1 MKPQQLLSDQR
12 TSEDRHSATAR
23 FAVLN
28 DLNLRLAQEHDTAAL
43 IDKVCAGARVLIG
56 ARFAVLVI
64 LNNKHDIS
72 ELHAT
77 SGLPSWAGPMV
88 APRLDS
94 GLLGEVYR
102 GRRSLRLH
110 SPDDAGLDV
119 GLPDCYP
126 IARAILAA
134 PIMSPARCYGWL
146 CLADKPGA
154 QEFSD
159 EDEQLIATLAAQFGR
174 IYENGSLY
182 DELRRHSTSLLMEM
196 EERERASAE
205 LRESEERFRQLAES
219 SQDVFFLVTSDFRK
233 TLYISPAYKKI
244 WGVRRSQVYERA
256 MPWLESVFPG
266 DALHAES
273 ALQPQEGTVETEY
286 RIIRPDGSLRWIAVR
301 MFPVLDGLNPGK
313 RVVLVASD
321 ISDRKHASAR
331 IENLSRVYLL
341 LSAIN
346 SLILRVTER
355 GELLAESC
363 RLAVD
368 YGGFSYA
375 WCGLMEGGSIK
386 RQAAACVD
394 ESGALEDSARIPL
407 LPEPVTDPCV
417 LAALQTRRTQFVN
430 DFSTLSSID
439 QHAAHVTR
447 GFRSMIALPLVISG
461 RAVGC
466 LVLMSRETG
475 IFDEQEIKSLAELC
489 GDIAYALDHIEKAE
503 RLNYLAYYD
512 ALTGVANRTLFLERL
527 ALYVGEA
534 GRESKGLA
542 VLILD
547 MQRYEAINDGLGRA
561 AGDWLLRLI
570 AHRLKE
576 CVGAPDRIARL
587 GSDQF
592 AVIMPDVR
600 HFDDLAHRLEALW
613 RDWLGPSFE
622 VGGTE
627 VVVSAKAGI
636 AMFPGD
642 GSDADQ
648 LLRHAEAALKK
659 AKTGGEKQ
667 VFYTAHLS
675 ERMAER
681 LAFESRFRSALA
693 KEEFVLHYQPKVDVE
708 NGRLLGVEAL
718 IRWQSPE
725 LGLVSPERFIP
736 LMEENGFIVE
746 VGDWALR
753 KACQD
758 RVRWQE
764 LGLVAPRVA
773 VNVSPVQLLREN
785 FVDSVETIMRQA
797 GGGSGIDIEVTE
809 STLMENVAESIQKLA
824 ALRALGIGV
833 ALDDFGTGYSS
844 LGYLTRMPV
853 ETLKIDRSFVLAML
867 EDTAAMTLVSTIIS
881 LAHALRLTVVAEGVE
896 SEAQAKILR
905 LLRCDQMQG
914 YLISRPLTFEAMS
927 AYLQRPRR

>member
-1 MKPQQLLSDQR
+1 
-12 TSEDRHSATAR
+12 
-23 FAVLN
+23 
-28 DLNLRLAQEHDTAAL
+28 
-43 IDKVCAGARVLIG
+43 
-56 ARFAVLVI
+56 
-64 LNNKHDIS
+64 
-72 ELHAT
+72 
-77 SGLPSWAGPMV
+77 
-88 APRLDS
+88 
-94 GLLGEVYR
+94 
-102 GRRSLRLH
+102 
-110 SPDDAGLDV
+110 
-119 GLPDCYP
+119 
-126 IARAILAA
+126 
-134 PIMSPARCYGWL
+134 
-146 CLADKPGA
+146 
-154 QEFSD
+154 
-159 EDEQLIATLAAQFGR
+159 
-174 IYENGSLY
+174 
-182 DELRRHSTSLLMEM
+182 
-196 EERERASAE
+196 
-205 LRESEERFRQLAES
+205 
-219 SQDVFFLVTSDFRK
+219 
-233 TLYISPAYKKI
+233 
-244 WGVRRSQVYERA
+244 

-273 ALQPQEGTVETEY
+273 ALQPHEGTVETEY

-301 MFPVLDGLNPGK
+301 MFPVVDGLNPGK

-321 ISDRKHASAR
+321 ISIRKQASAR

-417 LAALQTRRTQFVN
+417 LAALQTRRTQYVN

-534 GRESKGLA
+534 SRESKGLA

-600 HFDDLAHRLEALW
+600 QFDDLAHRLEALW

-725 LGLVSPERFIP
+725 LGLVSP
-736 LMEENGFIVE
+736 
-746 VGDWALR
+746 
-753 KACQD
+753 
-758 RVRWQE
+758 
-764 LGLVAPRVA
+764 RVA
-773 VNVSPVQLLREN
+773 VKVSPVQLLREN
-785 FVDSVETIMRQA
+785 FVDSVETILKQA

-809 STLMENVAESIQKLA
+809 STLMENVAESMQKLA

-844 LGYLTRMPV
+844 LGYLMRMPV
-853 ETLKIDRSFVLAML
+853 ETLKIVRSFVLAML

-881 LAHALRLTVVAEGVE
+881 LAHALRLTVVAEGV
-896 SEAQAKILR
+896 R
-905 LLRCDQMQG
+905 VR
-914 YLISRPLTFEAMS
+914 S
-927 AYLQRPRR
+927 AGQNPAAAAL

>member
-1 MKPQQLLSDQR
+1 
-12 TSEDRHSATAR
+12 
-23 FAVLN
+23 
-28 DLNLRLAQEHDTAAL
+28 
-43 IDKVCAGARVLIG
+43 
-56 ARFAVLVI
+56 
-64 LNNKHDIS
+64 
-72 ELHAT
+72 
-77 SGLPSWAGPMV
+77 
-88 APRLDS
+88 
-94 GLLGEVYR
+94 
-102 GRRSLRLH
+102 
-110 SPDDAGLDV
+110 
-119 GLPDCYP
+119 
-126 IARAILAA
+126 
-134 PIMSPARCYGWL
+134 
-146 CLADKPGA
+146 
-154 QEFSD
+154 
-159 EDEQLIATLAAQFGR
+159 
-174 IYENGSLY
+174 
-182 DELRRHSTSLLMEM
+182 
-196 EERERASAE
+196 
-205 LRESEERFRQLAES
+205 
-219 SQDVFFLVTSDFRK
+219 
-233 TLYISPAYKKI
+233 
-244 WGVRRSQVYERA
+244 VRRSQVYERA

-273 ALQPQEGTVETEY
+273 ALQPHEGTVETEY

-301 MFPVLDGLNPGK
+301 MFPVVDGLNPGK

-321 ISDRKHASAR
+321 ISIRKQASAR

-417 LAALQTRRTQFVN
+417 LAALQTRRTQYVN

-534 GRESKGLA
+534 SRESKGLA

-600 HFDDLAHRLEALW
+600 QFDDLAHRLEALW

-725 LGLVSPERFIP
+725 LGLVSP
-736 LMEENGFIVE
+736 
-746 VGDWALR
+746 
-753 KACQD
+753 
-758 RVRWQE
+758 
-764 LGLVAPRVA
+764 RVA
-773 VNVSPVQLLREN
+773 VKVSPVQLLREN
-785 FVDSVETIMRQA
+785 FVDSVETILKQA

-809 STLMENVAESIQKLA
+809 STLMKNVAESMQKLA

-844 LGYLTRMPV
+844 LGYLMRMPV
-853 ETLKIDRSFVLAML
+853 ETLKIVRSFVLAML

-881 LAHALRLTVVAEGVE
+881 LAHALRLTVVAEGV
-896 SEAQAKILR
+896 R
-905 LLRCDQMQG
+905 VR
-914 YLISRPLTFEAMS
+914 S
-927 AYLQRPRR
+927 AGQNPAAAAL

>member
-1 MKPQQLLSDQR
+1 
-12 TSEDRHSATAR
+12 
-23 FAVLN
+23 
-28 DLNLRLAQEHDTAAL
+28 
-43 IDKVCAGARVLIG
+43 
-56 ARFAVLVI
+56 
-64 LNNKHDIS
+64 
-72 ELHAT
+72 
-77 SGLPSWAGPMV
+77 
-88 APRLDS
+88 
-94 GLLGEVYR
+94 
-102 GRRSLRLH
+102 
-110 SPDDAGLDV
+110 
-119 GLPDCYP
+119 
-126 IARAILAA
+126 
-134 PIMSPARCYGWL
+134 
-146 CLADKPGA
+146 
-154 QEFSD
+154 
-159 EDEQLIATLAAQFGR
+159 
-174 IYENGSLY
+174 
-182 DELRRHSTSLLMEM
+182 
-196 EERERASAE
+196 
-205 LRESEERFRQLAES
+205 
-219 SQDVFFLVTSDFRK
+219 
-233 TLYISPAYKKI
+233 
-244 WGVRRSQVYERA
+244 VRRSQVYERA

-273 ALQPQEGTVETEY
+273 ALQPHEGTVETEY

-301 MFPVLDGLNPGK
+301 MFPVVDGLNPGK

-321 ISDRKHASAR
+321 ISIRKQASAR

-417 LAALQTRRTQFVN
+417 LAALQTRRTQYVN

-534 GRESKGLA
+534 SRESKGLA

-600 HFDDLAHRLEALW
+600 QFDDLAHRLEALW

-725 LGLVSPERFIP
+725 LGLVSP
-736 LMEENGFIVE
+736 
-746 VGDWALR
+746 
-753 KACQD
+753 
-758 RVRWQE
+758 
-764 LGLVAPRVA
+764 RVA
-773 VNVSPVQLLREN
+773 VKVSPVQLLREN
-785 FVDSVETIMRQA
+785 FVDSVETILKQA

-809 STLMENVAESIQKLA
+809 STLMENVAESMQKLA

-844 LGYLTRMPV
+844 LGYLMRMPV
-853 ETLKIDRSFVLAML
+853 ETLKIVRSFVLAML

-881 LAHALRLTVVAEGVE
+881 LAHALRLTVVAEGV
-896 SEAQAKILR
+896 R
-905 LLRCDQMQG
+905 VR
-914 YLISRPLTFEAMS
+914 S
-927 AYLQRPRR
+927 AGQNPAAAAL

>member
-1 MKPQQLLSDQR
+1 M
-12 TSEDRHSATAR
+12 
-23 FAVLN
+23 
-28 DLNLRLAQEHDTAAL
+28 
-43 IDKVCAGARVLIG
+43 
-56 ARFAVLVI
+56 
-64 LNNKHDIS
+64 
-72 ELHAT
+72 
-77 SGLPSWAGPMV
+77 
-88 APRLDS
+88 
-94 GLLGEVYR
+94 
-102 GRRSLRLH
+102 
-110 SPDDAGLDV
+110 
-119 GLPDCYP
+119 
-126 IARAILAA
+126 
-134 PIMSPARCYGWL
+134 
-146 CLADKPGA
+146 
-154 QEFSD
+154 
-159 EDEQLIATLAAQFGR
+159 
-174 IYENGSLY
+174 
-182 DELRRHSTSLLMEM
+182 
-196 EERERASAE
+196 
-205 LRESEERFRQLAES
+205 
-219 SQDVFFLVTSDFRK
+219 
-233 TLYISPAYKKI
+233 
-244 WGVRRSQVYERA
+244 RRSQVYERA

-273 ALQPQEGTVETEY
+273 ALQPHEGTVETEY

-301 MFPVLDGLNPGK
+301 MFPVVDGLNPGK

-321 ISDRKHASAR
+321 ISIRKQASAR

-417 LAALQTRRTQFVN
+417 LAALQTRRTQYVN

-534 GRESKGLA
+534 SRESKGLA

-600 HFDDLAHRLEALW
+600 QFDDLAHRLEALW

-725 LGLVSPERFIP
+725 LGLVSP
-736 LMEENGFIVE
+736 
-746 VGDWALR
+746 
-753 KACQD
+753 
-758 RVRWQE
+758 
-764 LGLVAPRVA
+764 RVA
-773 VNVSPVQLLREN
+773 VKVSPVQLLREN
-785 FVDSVETIMRQA
+785 FVDSVETILKQA

-809 STLMENVAESIQKLA
+809 STLMKNVAESMQKLA

-844 LGYLTRMPV
+844 LGYLMRMPV
-853 ETLKIDRSFVLAML
+853 ETLKIVRSFVLAML

-881 LAHALRLTVVAEGVE
+881 LAHALRLTVVAEGV
-896 SEAQAKILR
+896 R
-905 LLRCDQMQG
+905 VR
-914 YLISRPLTFEAMS
+914 S
-927 AYLQRPRR
+927 AGQNPAAAAL